1 MEGRRRWHWLC
12 AAADWRGGYA
22 GQSGVR
28 MAGWHEGAQ
37 RMQWARLPLELPGGQ
52 DQVPMHLQ
60 TARERKAAVQQ
71 SAGGSVCGLPAGG
84 QTHPVRP
91 HSTESP
97 QKAEPRT
104 LASLRTGSTAK
115 SNTMSP
121 DSAEYQGREGSAQR
135 GPGSARRV
143 SAPGKEARG
152 TPPILDAS
160 STQLRAHPAAPSPP
174 AEPCTPLRTCV
185 STHDAQHLGQGL
197 LAG

>member
-1 MEGRRRWHWLC
+1 MALVVCGSGLERRVRRAEWGTHGRMARGGAADAMG
-12 AAADWRGGYA
+12 AAA
-22 GQSGVR
+22 
-28 MAGWHEGAQ
+28 
-37 RMQWARLPLELPGGQ
+37 PG
-52 DQVPMHLQ
+52 
-60 TARERKAAVQQ
+60 TARGARPGAHAPSNSPRTQGSCATERR
-71 SAGGSVCGLPAGG
+71 GLSLRPASWRADPPGA
-84 QTHPVRP
+84 P

-135 GPGSARRV
+135 GPGSARSV